1 MAAAAPISPATGDL
15 AEREAQLYMRTF
27 VRIPVALARGEGV
40 RVWDVEDNEYLDF
53 FGGIAVNVLGHC
65 HPAVV
70 DAVTE
75 QAKTLIHT
83 TCLYYTEP
91 QLELGQLLV
100 ENSCLDRVFYVNSGA
115 EATETAI
122 KLARKWGKSHRD
134 GAYRIITAEGSF
146 HGRTFGALAATGQPH
161 YHHDFAPLPAGFSHV
176 PFNDLDALKSAV
188 NDETVAIMLE
198 PVMGEAGVYPA
209 TAEYLQGARQLC
221 DDRGILLILDEI
233 QSGMGRSGRLWAYE
247 TYGVE
252 PDVMP
257 LAKGL
262 AGGMPIGV
270 CLATEAAAAFEPG
283 DHGSTFGGNLVA
295 CAAGVATL
303 RTIIEEDIPANVR
316 RVGDVLGERLAAL
329 SEETGA
335 IEEIRQSGLLVGI
348 ELHQP
353 VAGDVLTKCMERGLL
368 VNKTSDTTV
377 RLAPPLII
385 SEEHVDQACAVLG
398 TAIKAATAAD

>member
-1 MAAAAPISPATGDL
+1 MAAVAPISPATGDL

-40 RVWDVEDNEYLDF
+40 YVWDVAGNEYLDF

-70 DAVTE
+70 NAVTE
-75 QAKTLIHT
+75 QAQTLIHT
-83 TCLYYTEP
+83 TCLYYTSP

-115 EATETAI
+115 EAIETAI
-122 KLARKWGKSHRD
+122 KLARKWGKRHHN
-134 GAYRIITAEGSF
+134 GAYRIITAENSF
-146 HGRTFGALAATGQPH
+146 HGRTLGSLAATGQPH
-161 YHHDFAPLPAGFSHV
+161 YHHDFAPLPAGFSYV
-176 PFNDLDALKSAV
+176 PYNDLDALQAAV
-188 NDETVAIMLE
+188 TAETVAIMLE

-221 DDRGILLILDEI
+221 DDHGILLILDEI

-252 PDVMP
+252 PDIMT

-262 AGGMPIGV
+262 AGGMPIGA
-270 CLATEAAAAFEPG
+270 CLAKDAAAAFEPG
-283 DHGSTFGGNLVA
+283 DHGSTFGGHLVS

-303 RTIIEEDIPANVR
+303 RTIIEEDLPAHVCQ
-316 RVGDVLGERLAAL
+316 VGVVLGERLAAL
-329 SEETGA
+329 ATETGA
-335 IEEIRQSGLLVGI
+335 IQEIRQSGLLIGI
-348 ELHQP
+348 ELHEP
-353 VAGDVLTKCMERGLL
+353 VAGAVLTHCLEHGLL
-368 VNKTSDTTV
+368 VNKTSDTTI

-385 SEEHVDQACAVLG
+385 NEEHVDQAVAILG
-398 TAIKAATAAD
+398 TAIKAATAD